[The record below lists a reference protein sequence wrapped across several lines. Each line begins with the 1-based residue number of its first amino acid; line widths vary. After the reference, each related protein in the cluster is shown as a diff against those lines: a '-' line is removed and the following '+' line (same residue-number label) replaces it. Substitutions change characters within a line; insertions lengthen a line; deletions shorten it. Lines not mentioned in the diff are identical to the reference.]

1 MLHEDS
7 MNKLQGGCVF
17 WLVFLTG
24 AAQLLLVCGQSL
36 PAAGMFTFMHDLCQ
50 HSIKLMLDACRS
62 VLISGIN
69 QHHH

>member
-1 MLHEDS
+1 

-36 PAAGMFTFMHDLCQ
+36 PAAGMFTFMTSA
-50 HSIKLMLDACRS
+50 SIYS
-62 VLISGIN
+62 V
-69 QHHH
+69 